1 MFYASQTG
9 VILSLVVRA
18 SICPDSMRSVFSR
31 RELSVDQREMMI
43 EVKSEVQFNAPRQ
56 GIGVVAPYDFALD
69 DEYCRWV
76 GSDVSIYATRTPYLE
91 LEVSLE
97 MAEAVCSHEEVT
109 SGARSLIA
117 AHPSAVLYACTSGS
131 FVGGRAGERALRQAI
146 EDAAG
151 IPAVTTS
158 GAMLAA
164 LETLG
169 VQHVA
174 IATPYDRPV
183 SDQLAKFVTES
194 GYDVVG
200 GAFLG
205 LSSRI
210 AQVDSATVLRLAQ
223 AADSED
229 AEVVFLSCT
238 NLRTIDVLAKI
249 EEDLGKP
256 VLSANQVSLWAALRA
271 GGLSGTL
278 CAGSLGR

>member
-1 MFYASQTG
+1 M
-9 VILSLVVRA
+9 
-18 SICPDSMRSVFSR
+18 
-31 RELSVDQREMMI
+31 DQREMMI
-43 EVKSEVQFNAPRQ
+43 EVKSEVHFNAPRQ
-56 GIGVVAPYDFALD
+56 AIGVVAPYDFALD

-109 SGARSLIA
+109 SGARSLMA

-131 FVGGRAGERALRQAI
+131 FVGGRAGERALREAI

-194 GYDVVG
+194 GFDVVG
-200 GAFLG
+200 GAYLG
-205 LSSRI
+205 LSSKI
-210 AQVDSATVLRLAQ
+210 AQVDSATVLRLTQ
-223 AADSED
+223 AADSEE

-238 NLRTIDVLAKI
+238 NLRTIDVLARL

-278 CAGSLGR
+278 YAGSLGR